1 MVSWEFPPDAVGG
14 VSAHVDALTRAMA
27 RAGHDVVVL
36 TIASSDR
43 EDDTIESG
51 VRVLRAHIDLP
62 WMPDD
67 HEVGLAASANNQLVA
82 LASRLSRMLGTWRPD
97 VVHHHDWRT
106 AWAGDTLASLFRC
119 PLITTLHGTE
129 RGRHGGHVPIGTS
142 EAVNSIENWIAW
154 RADRVVCS
162 SRFMVREVIDCFEI
176 DGSRIVLIPNGVD
189 PREWAPGGPALS
201 DDTLNKT
208 STTSSTSSHDREP
221 LVLAWGRV
229 QYEKGF
235 QVLVQAMGILRGRV
249 PGVRCI
255 IAGRGPY
262 LAELQS
268 QIDNEGVSDVVNL
281 AGYVPDDE
289 LRSLL
294 HNAGCVVIPSLYE
307 PFGIVALEAMAA
319 GAPVVVSRTGGL
331 AEIVDGTN
339 AGLTFEPGQANDMA
353 RLVELVLTDDDTR
366 QRLRTSSIE
375 TLRNRYSWDAIAST
389 TVEMYAGLITSR

>member
-1 MVSWEFPPDAVGG
+1 MVTWEFPPDAVGG
-14 VSAHVDALTRAMA
+14 VSAHVDGLTRAMS
-27 RAGHDVVVL
+27 RAGHEVVVL
-36 TIASSDR
+36 TLASNSR
-43 EDDTIESG
+43 EDETVENG

-67 HEVGLAASANNQLVA
+67 HEVGHAASANNQLVA
-82 LASRLSRMLGTWRPD
+82 LASRLARLLGAWRPD

-106 AWAGDTLASLFRC
+106 AWAGDTLATLFRC
-119 PLITTLHGTE
+119 PLVTTLHGTE

-162 SRFMVREVIDCFEI
+162 SRFMVREVIDGFEI

-189 PREWAPGGPALS
+189 PREWAP
-201 DDTLNKT
+201 DT
-208 STTSSTSSHDREP
+208 TTGTATDTQREP
-221 LVLAWGRV
+221 LVLSWGRV

-235 QVLVQAMGILRGRV
+235 QVLVQAMGLLRVRV
-249 PGVRCI
+249 PGVRCV

-268 QIDNEGVSDVVNL
+268 QIDIEGVSDVVHL
-281 AGYVPDDE
+281 AGYVTDAE
-289 LRSLL
+289 LRDLL
-294 HNAGCVVIPSLYE
+294 HRAGCVVIPSLYE
-307 PFGIVALEAMAA
+307 PFGIVALEAMAS
-319 GAPVVVSRTGGL
+319 GAPVIVSRTGGL
-331 AEIVDGTN
+331 AEIIEGTN
-339 AGLTFEPGQANDMA
+339 AGLTFDPGKASDIA
-353 RLVELVLTDDDTR
+353 RLVELVLTDPATR
-366 QRLRTSSIE
+366 EQLQTSSLE

>member
-1 MVSWEFPPDAVGG
+1 
-14 VSAHVDALTRAMA
+14 MA
-27 RAGHDVVVL
+27 RAGHDVAVL

-43 EDDTIESG
+43 DDDTVDHG

-82 LASRLSRMLGTWRPD
+82 LVSRLSRTLDNWRPD
-97 VVHHHDWRT
+97 VVHNHDWRT
-106 AWAGDTLASLFRC
+106 AWAGDTLATLFRC
-119 PLITTLHGTE
+119 PLVTTLHGTE
-129 RGRHGGHVPIGTS
+129 RGRHGGHVPIGTP

-162 SRFMVREVIDCFEI
+162 SRFMVREVVDCFEI
-176 DGSRIVLIPNGVD
+176 DGSHIVLIPNGVD
-189 PREWAPGGPALS
+189 PREWAPDGPVS
-201 DDTLNKT
+201 GHD
-208 STTSSTSSHDREP
+208 SGHEPGHESGHEPGSHDPEP

-235 QVLVQAMGILRGRV
+235 QVLVQAMGMMRGRV

-268 QIDNEGVSDVVNL
+268 QIDIEGVGDIVHL

-289 LRSLL
+289 LRTLL
-294 HNAGCVVIPSLYE
+294 HTAGCVVIPSLYE

-331 AEIVDGTN
+331 AEIIDGTN
-339 AGLTFEPGQANDMA
+339 AGLTFEPGQPNDLA

-389 TVEMYAGLITSR
+389 TVEMYAGLMTSR

>member
-1 MVSWEFPPDAVGG
+1 MVTWEFPPDAVGG
-14 VSAHVDALTRAMA
+14 VSAHVDGLTRAMA

-36 TIASSDR
+36 TLASSEKSD
-43 EDDTIESG
+43 ETYDNG
-51 VRVLRAHIDLP
+51 VRVLRAHVDLP

-67 HEVGLAASANNQLVA
+67 HEVGHAASANNQLVA
-82 LASRLSRMLGTWRPD
+82 LVARVSRTLGVWRPD

-106 AWAGDTLASLFRC
+106 AWAGDTLATLFSC
-119 PLITTLHGTE
+119 PLVTTLHGTE
-129 RGRHGGHVPIGTS
+129 RGRHGGHIPIGTP

-162 SRFMVREVIDCFEI
+162 SRFMMREVIDGFEI

-189 PREWAPGGPALS
+189 PGEWAPATPVE
-201 DDTLNKT
+201 
-208 STTSSTSSHDREP
+208 REP
-221 LVLAWGRV
+221 LVLSWGRV

-235 QVLVQAMGILRGRV
+235 QVLVQAVGALRGRI
-249 PGVRCI
+249 PGLHCV

-268 QIDNEGVSDVVNL
+268 QIDIEGVSDMVNL
-281 AGYVPDDE
+281 VGYVPDSE
-289 LRSLL
+289 LKSLL
-294 HNAGCVVIPSLYE
+294 HRAGCVVIPSLYE

-331 AEIVDGTN
+331 AEIIEGTN
-339 AGLTFEPGQANDMA
+339 AGLTFEPGQPADIA
-353 RLVELVLTDDDTR
+353 RLVELVFTDSGTR
-366 QRLRTSSIE
+366 DRLRRSSLD

-389 TVEMYAGLITSR
+389 TVEVYAGLISAR